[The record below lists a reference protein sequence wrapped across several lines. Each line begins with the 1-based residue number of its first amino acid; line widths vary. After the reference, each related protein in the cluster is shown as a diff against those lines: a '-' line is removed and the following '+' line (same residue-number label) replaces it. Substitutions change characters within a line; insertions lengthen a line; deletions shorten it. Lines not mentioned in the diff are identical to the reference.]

1 MCVNPVVSVLGV
13 IHYFWLLRSFHFLFH
28 IDPCTLWLGDGCVCV
43 CVCVCD
49 IYMLV
54 CVHMYSVC
62 VCVHMHMEARD

>member
-28 IDPCTLWLGDGCVCV
+28 IDPCTLWLGEGCV